1 MDYLTYI
8 NKEFGSM
15 RTILIDE
22 EPWFVGKDVCTAFGD
37 THYRR
42 SLARVPD
49 DDKRTA
55 PIQTKGGKQK
65 MTIVNESG
73 FYSLLFAM
81 EPQRARGVTQND
93 ARINSRIEKLE
104 RFKDWVFDDVLP
116 TVRKYGCY
124 PKPSIKEQIK
134 MLSENLTSS
143 DIDEKECY
151 DKTYQIKRNDCRK
164 GTNL

>member
-1 MDYLTYI
+1 
-8 NKEFGSM
+8 
-15 RTILIDE
+15 
-22 EPWFVGKDVCTAFGD
+22 
-37 THYRR
+37 
-42 SLARVPD
+42 
-49 DDKRTA
+49 
-55 PIQTKGGKQK
+55 

-93 ARINSRIEKLE
+93 AWINSRIEKLE

>member
-1 MDYLTYI
+1 
-8 NKEFGSM
+8 M

-81 EPQRARGVTQND
+81 EPQRATKRIVTQVT
-93 ARINSRIEKLE
+93 RKKL
-104 RFKDWVFDDVLP
+104 L
-116 TVRKYGCY
+116 
-124 PKPSIKEQIK
+124 I
-134 MLSENLTSS
+134 
-143 DIDEKECY
+143 
-151 DKTYQIKRNDCRK
+151 
-164 GTNL
+164 

>member
-1 MDYLTYI
+1 
-8 NKEFGSM
+8 M
-15 RTILIDE
+15 RTILIDGD
-22 EPWFVGKDVCTAFGD
+22 PWFVGKDVCTAFGD

-42 SLARVPD
+42 SLARISSS
-49 DDKRTA
+49 DKRTA
-55 PIQTKGGKQK
+55 PIQTKGGKQQ

-73 FYSLLFAM
+73 FYSLLLTM

-93 ARINSRIEKLE
+93 AQINSRIEKLE

-134 MLSENLTSS
+134 MLAESPTASETNK
-143 DIDEKECY
+143 KE
-151 DKTYQIKRNDCRK
+151 ISEI
-164 GTNL
+164 

>member
-1 MDYLTYI
+1 
-8 NKEFGSM
+8 M

-55 PIQTKGGKQK
+55 PIQTKGGKQQ

-81 EPQRARGVTQND
+81 ERLRVLYHLRTVGQEATSQN
-93 ARINSRIEKLE
+93 AFYFS
-104 RFKDWVFDDVLP
+104 
-116 TVRKYGCY
+116 
-124 PKPSIKEQIK
+124 
-134 MLSENLTSS
+134 
-143 DIDEKECY
+143 
-151 DKTYQIKRNDCRK
+151 
-164 GTNL
+164 

>member
-1 MDYLTYI
+1 MMKNPGLLV
-8 NKEFGSM
+8 KMFAPRSV
-15 RTILIDE
+15 ILIIAGALPE
-22 EPWFVGKDVCTAFGD
+22 YP
-37 THYRR
+37 
-42 SLARVPD
+42 
-49 DDKRTA
+49 
-55 PIQTKGGKQK
+55 
-65 MTIVNESG
+65 MM
-73 FYSLLFAM
+73 M
-81 EPQRARGVTQND
+81 EPQRARDVTQND

>member
-1 MDYLTYI
+1 
-8 NKEFGSM
+8 M

-55 PIQTKGGKQK
+55 PIQTKGGKQQ

-104 RFKDWVFDDVLP
+104 RFK
-116 TVRKYGCY
+116 KYGCY

-143 DIDEKECY
+143 DIDEK
-151 DKTYQIKRNDCRK
+151 D
-164 GTNL
+164 

>member
-1 MDYLTYI
+1 
-8 NKEFGSM
+8 M

-55 PIQTKGGKQK
+55 PIQTKGGKQQ

-143 DIDEKECY
+143 DIDEK
-151 DKTYQIKRNDCRK
+151 D
-164 GTNL
+164 